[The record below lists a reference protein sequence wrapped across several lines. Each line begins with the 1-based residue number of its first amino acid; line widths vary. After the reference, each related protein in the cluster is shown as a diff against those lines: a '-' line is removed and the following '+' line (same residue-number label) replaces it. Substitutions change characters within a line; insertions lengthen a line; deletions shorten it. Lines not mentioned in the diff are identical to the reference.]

1 MINLRVWGHHRAS
14 FGLAGGAAA
23 TVRLLREIG
32 CGVTCHDL
40 PLASHPPIHSAES
53 SQLKSL
59 PVQIDLIHTN
69 PNLLQADPCLLH
81 SADLKAPLRIGYW
94 AWELEA
100 FPEGW
105 ESFFSSYDEIWCP
118 SPFTAQALAQRSPIP
133 VVSVPHYPDWPRL
146 DVLQERRRSRQHQDG
161 RPFRFLC
168 LFDFW
173 STTERKNPNGVIDAF
188 WMAFPPGSNSLP
200 PVELW
205 IKTSSAE
212 QFPAACHHLMAK
224 TADDR
229 RIQWQHQLLG
239 SDDLD
244 ELLLSADV
252 LVSLHRSEG
261 FGLVLADAMA
271 IGLPVLATAYS
282 GNLEFMP
289 QGSAALIP
297 WHLISIDRTA
307 GDYRQ
312 GWQWAD
318 PDLNAAAKWMRDLA
332 SDQQVVAN
340 LAARGATA
348 VRERLSFERL
358 APIVRQRLG
367 TLLLKPTR
375 RELLH
380 TSSPEVQS
388 LG

>member
-1 MINLRVWGHHRAS
+1 LINLRVWGHHRAS

-23 TVRLLREIG
+23 TVRLLRDIG
-32 CGVTCHDL
+32 CKVVCRDL
-40 PLASHPPIHSAES
+40 PLASHPPVHGVEAG
-53 SQLKSL
+53 QLESL
-59 PVQIDLIHTN
+59 PIHIDLVHTN
-69 PNLLQADPCLLH
+69 PNLLHTDPCLLL
-81 SADLKAPLRIGYW
+81 SADLTAPLRIGYW
-94 AWELEA
+94 AWELET

-105 ESFFSSYDEIWCP
+105 ESFFASYDEIWCP

-146 DVLQERRRSRQHQDG
+146 EVLQERRRSRPHQYG

-173 STTERKNPNGVIDAF
+173 STTARKNPGGVIEAF
-188 WMAFPPGSNSLP
+188 CRAFPPGSSNLP

-212 QFPAACHHLMAK
+212 QFPEACHHLMAK
-224 TADDR
+224 TAVDP
-229 RIQWQHQLLG
+229 RIHWQHQLLG

-271 IGLPVLATAYS
+271 IGLPVMATAYS

-297 WHLISIDRTA
+297 WQLIPIERTS
-307 GDYRQ
+307 GDYRR
-312 GWQWAD
+312 GWLWAD
-318 PDLNAAAKWMRDLA
+318 PDLNAAAAWMRDLA
-332 SDQQVVAN
+332 CDPKVGAS
-340 LAARGATA
+340 LAACGAAA
-348 VRERLSFERL
+348 VRERLSFARL

-375 RELLH
+375 REIMQMA
-380 TSSPEVQS
+380 SSAVQS

>member
-1 MINLRVWGHHRAS
+1 M
-14 FGLAGGAAA
+14 
-23 TVRLLREIG
+23 
-32 CGVTCHDL
+32 
-40 PLASHPPIHSAES
+40 
-53 SQLKSL
+53 
-59 PVQIDLIHTN
+59 QIDLVHTN

-81 SADLKAPLRIGYW
+81 AADLTAPLRIGYW

-105 ESFFSSYDEIWCP
+105 ESFLSSYDEIWCP

-146 DVLQERRRSRQHQDG
+146 QVLQDRRRDRRPQAG
-161 RPFRFLC
+161 RAFRFLC

-173 STTERKNPNGVIDAF
+173 STTERKNPDGVIEAF
-188 WMAFPPGSNSLP
+188 WKAFPPGSSHLP
-200 PVELW
+200 PVELL

-212 QFPAACHHLMAK
+212 QFPAACNQLMAK
-224 TADDR
+224 TADDP
-229 RIQWQHQLLG
+229 RIHWQHQLLS

-271 IGLPVLATAYS
+271 IGLPVMATAYS

-297 WHLISIDRTA
+297 WQLIPIEHTS
-307 GDYRQ
+307 GDYRR
-312 GWQWAD
+312 GWLWAD
-318 PDLNAAAKWMRDLA
+318 PDLNAAAAWMRDLA
-332 SDQQVVAN
+332 SDPQVGAR
-340 LAARGATA
+340 LAARGAVA

-358 APIVRQRLG
+358 APVVRQRLG

-375 RELLH
+375 RELLN
-380 TSSPEVQS
+380 TSSPVLQS